1 MNRAARRTGP
11 PGQSQIHPSAD
22 IDAVPARLPAAPPA
36 VIGAGAIVRSG
47 SVIYRGAV
55 IGERLETGHHVVI
68 REENVIGDG
77 LSIWSNSVVDY
88 GCRIGNSVKVHCNVY
103 ISQYSVIED
112 EVFIGPN
119 AVLTNDLVPG
129 NPISAASMRG
139 PTLRRGAQIG
149 AGAVL
154 LPFIEVGERA
164 LVGAGSVVTKNVP
177 AGAVVVGNP
186 ARVIGRVNA
195 LAQELKREGVPKP
208 DDLA

>member
-1 MNRAARRTGP
+1 MNQAARRNP
-11 PGQSQIHPSAD
+11 APGQSQIHPTAE
-22 IDAVPARLPAAPPA
+22 IDAFPGRLPEAPPA
-36 VIGAGAIVRSG
+36 VIGAGATVRSG
-47 SVIYRGAV
+47 SVIYRGSV
-55 IGERLETGHHVVI
+55 IGDRLETGHNVVI

-77 LSIWSNSVVDY
+77 FSIWSNSVVDY
-88 GCRIGNSVKVHCNVY
+88 GCRIGNAVKVHCNVY
-103 ISQYSVIED
+103 IAQFTVIED
-112 EVFIGPN
+112 GVFIGPN

-186 ARVIGRVNA
+186 ARVIGRVED
-195 LAQELKREGVPKP
+195 LARKLERDGVSKP